1 MEEESSSQFQ
11 VPISDSETLRNIEL
25 GEENSKL
32 ETLEDAVMNE
42 KENLEQDGVQ
52 KYFNMNFEVDG
63 DVERSKEVL
72 SSTKHCCTRQLFGKK
87 YQAKDRSKL
96 KKRRKGLKSW
106 MFKYKQENERL
117 WRLLNHAL
125 SFPNLCGRRFDT
137 LGTTKKVK
145 LLGGSDNVYVKNSVS
160 LIVVGEVYEAYEFGR
175 TFRNKEKT

>member
-1 MEEESSSQFQ
+1 
-11 VPISDSETLRNIEL
+11 
-25 GEENSKL
+25 
-32 ETLEDAVMNE
+32 
-42 KENLEQDGVQ
+42 
-52 KYFNMNFEVDG
+52 
-63 DVERSKEVL
+63 
-72 SSTKHCCTRQLFGKK
+72 
-87 YQAKDRSKL
+87 
-96 KKRRKGLKSW
+96 